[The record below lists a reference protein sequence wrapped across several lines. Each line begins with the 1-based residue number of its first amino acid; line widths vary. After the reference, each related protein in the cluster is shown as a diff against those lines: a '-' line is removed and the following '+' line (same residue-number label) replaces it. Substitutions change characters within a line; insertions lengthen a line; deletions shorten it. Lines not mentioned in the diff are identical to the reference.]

1 MMSRMPRAARTALLP
16 RTRVVMTT
24 ALAGVALHAGEADS
38 QLIADADPME
48 ACEVLR
54 LGDGI
59 DVPEWLAFVRA
70 PDLMLDATG
79 RVYVRGGQDA
89 AITVLDADGS
99 FVRTI
104 GGQGEGPG
112 EFVAIGAMGFAGDT
126 LWLQNWPMLHTSFF
140 DSAGAHLKTEADHGL
155 PSTGPSTQRTSLP
168 LAGGRGFHIP
178 AAGNHGQTRVRL
190 PMMIGSRTDEP
201 RDTLA
206 SRFDFTNM
214 RITGLGTF
222 NYRATLTPPIYR
234 IHPGGDG
241 VVISD
246 WVPDR
251 PALVT
256 VRHFDGHG
264 RLTREDAIGAELRPI
279 PPQVKREFIE
289 EGLRM
294 AEGPYESARRRG
306 EPVPRNLRAAV
317 EEGLLLPDYY
327 APIERMLLTRVG
339 DLWLRET
346 TATDVHEGQ
355 WVVLGPDGE
364 AKFRVAAPEGVVFK
378 AIDGDRIWATSTNE
392 LDVPFIVLYE
402 LVPPGTCG

>member
-1 MMSRMPRAARTALLP
+1 MISRMPCAARTGLLP
-16 RTRVVMTT
+16 RSHVVIAT
-24 ALAGVALHAGEADS
+24 ALAGVALLAGDAAS

-54 LGDGI
+54 LGDGL

-79 RVYVRGGQDA
+79 RAYVRGGQDA
-89 AITVLDADGS
+89 AITVLDADGG

-178 AAGNHGQTRVRL
+178 AAGYHGQTRVRL
-190 PMMIGSRTDEP
+190 PMTVGSRTDEP

-214 RITGLGTF
+214 RIAGVGTF
-222 NYRATLTPPIYR
+222 NYSATLTPPIHR
-234 IHPGGDG
+234 IDPGGDG
-241 VVISD
+241 VVIAD

-251 PALVT
+251 PELVT
-256 VRHFDGHG
+256 VRNFDAHG
-264 RLTREDAIGAELRPI
+264 RLTRESAIGAELRPI

-289 EGLRM
+289 EGLKM

-327 APIERMLLTRVG
+327 APIQRMLLTRVG

-346 TATDVHEGQ
+346 TATDVREGQ